1 MKSSVQDK
9 ALSLLYETVVGRKL
23 LKLLVYPSVSRVAGK
38 FLDSSFSTV
47 LIKPFLKS
55 TKIDMSEYEK
65 CRYESYNDFFT
76 RKVKE
81 GARPIDADKEHLISP
96 CDGAALLLPI
106 DEKAQFSIKKSCY
119 NVRRL
124 LRSKKLAEKYQGG
137 MAVIL
142 RLAVDNYHRYCYV
155 DDGVIST
162 CREIKGVLHTVQP
175 IANDYYPIYHENTRE
190 YCILHSENFQ
200 DIVVMEVG
208 ALLVGRIVNN
218 RNCGKVKRGEE
229 KGRFEFGGSTIVLLL
244 EKDVVNWRED
254 ILEHSKDGKET
265 PVKMGEVIG
274 RK

>member
-1 MKSSVQDK
+1 MKNSMQDK
-9 ALSLLYETVVGRKL
+9 MSGFLYETVVGRGI
-23 LKLLVYPSVSRVAGK
+23 LKALVCPSVSRIAGK
-38 FLDSSFSTV
+38 FLDTKLSTV

-65 CRYESYNDFFT
+65 CEYKSYNDFFT
-76 RKVKE
+76 RKVKKE
-81 GARPIDADKEHLISP
+81 LRPVDYTKENLISP
-96 CDGAALLLPI
+96 CDGAALLIPI
-106 DEKAQFSIKKSCY
+106 EKDATFSIKKSQY
-119 NVRRL
+119 NVHRL

-137 MAVIL
+137 MAVVL

-155 DDGVIST
+155 DDGVISKY
-162 CREIKGVLHTVQP
+162 REIKGVFHTVQP

-208 ALLVGRIVNN
+208 ALLVGRIVNDKS
-218 RNCGKVKRGEE
+218 RGMVKRGEE
-229 KGRFEFGGSTIVLLL
+229 KGRFEFGGSTVILLL

-254 ILEHSKDGKET
+254 IVERSKEGKET

-274 RK
+274 SK